1 MIVNRT
7 DKNTDKL
14 PEWERALFD
23 VQREIGRAE
32 MRARLL
38 RNSAK
43 IIRSKI
49 EAGEPW
55 PGTQSD
61 HRSKTAAT

>member
-1 MIVNRT
+1 MFVNSK
-7 DKNTDKL
+7 DKIIDKVYG
-14 PEWERALFD
+14 WERALSD
-23 VQREIGRAE
+23 VQQEIARAE
-32 MRARLL
+32 MRARQL

-55 PGTQSD
+55 PGDKS
-61 HRSKTAAT
+61 AA

>member
-1 MIVNRT
+1 VT
-7 DKNTDKL
+7 VKDKDKKIDKL
-14 PEWERALFD
+14 YGWERALSD
-23 VQREIGRAE
+23 VQKEIGRAE
-32 MRARLL
+32 MRARML

-55 PGTQSD
+55 PDQHPKDSEQQ
-61 HRSKTAAT
+61 HSV